1 MTSNQNNKNF
11 SLEGD
16 PKCLRHFGSGK
27 ISLKIRW
34 KFKLDIGMSPYRVSQ
49 KRKKKNPAI
58 VMKGD
63 IKDRH
68 NILIYFKSN
77 LYARLF

>member
-1 MTSNQNNKNF
+1 MYKKRLQTKITKNF

-16 PKCLRHFGSGK
+16 QKSLGHFWNGK
-27 ISLKIRW
+27 NSPKIRW
-34 KFKLDIGMSPYRVSQ
+34 KFKLDIGSLSYRVS
-49 KRKKKNPAI
+49 KKI
-58 VMKGD
+58 SGVMKED

-68 NILIYFKSN
+68 STLIYFKSN